1 MTTDSNFLALVN
13 KVKTLLTYDD
23 FYIESQL
30 WASRNEITSITDIR
44 LAIAKARGTSTPIN
58 NSNLRYKFTHDSKFI
73 KAENKIREAA
83 DSIRELLI
91 QYTERYSL
99 PTDQSNDLLM
109 FIEGKMRVFSQ
120 EPLNQLT

>member
-58 NSNLRYKFTHDSKFI
+58 NSNLRYKFTHDSEFI

>member
-13 KVKTLLTYDD
+13 KAKNLLTYGDS
-23 FYIESQL
+23 YIESQL

-58 NSNLRYKFTHDSKFI
+58 NSNLRYKFTHDSEFI

>member
-13 KVKTLLTYDD
+13 KAKTLLTYGDS
-23 FYIESQL
+23 YIESQL

-44 LAIAKARGTSTPIN
+44 LAIAKARGISTPIN
-58 NSNLRYKFTHDSKFI
+58 NSNLRYKFTHDSEFI
-73 KAENKIREAA
+73 KAENKIKEAA
-83 DSIRELLI
+83 DAIRELLI
-91 QYTERYSL
+91 QYTERFGL
-99 PTDQSNDLLM
+99 PTSQSNDLLM